1 MVEQELPKLTTR
13 VRFPSPAPLVTQLTK
28 SLPRCSSEGETT
40 MNDTGGWLWV
50 AIGLLGVGGL
60 AAAIAYG
67 NALWSQRRK
76 DWATKREQNETIRDN
91 YRHGG

>member
-1 MVEQELPKLTTR
+1 VSD
-13 VRFPSPAPLVTQLTK
+13 PS
-28 SLPRCSSEGETT
+28 
-40 MNDTGGWLWV
+40 GWLWL
-50 AIGLLGVGGL
+50 AIGVIGVGGL
-60 AAAIAYG
+60 AVAIAYG

>member
-1 MVEQELPKLTTR
+1 LLKGAKEAAVSD
-13 VRFPSPAPLVTQLTK
+13 PS
-28 SLPRCSSEGETT
+28 
-40 MNDTGGWLWV
+40 GWLWLI
-50 AIGLLGVGGL
+50 IGVIGVGGL
-60 AAAIAYG
+60 ALAIAYG

>member
-1 MVEQELPKLTTR
+1 MD
-13 VRFPSPAPLVTQLTK
+13 
-28 SLPRCSSEGETT
+28 
-40 MNDTGGWLWV
+40 DTSGWLWV

-67 NALWSQRRK
+67 NALWGQRRK